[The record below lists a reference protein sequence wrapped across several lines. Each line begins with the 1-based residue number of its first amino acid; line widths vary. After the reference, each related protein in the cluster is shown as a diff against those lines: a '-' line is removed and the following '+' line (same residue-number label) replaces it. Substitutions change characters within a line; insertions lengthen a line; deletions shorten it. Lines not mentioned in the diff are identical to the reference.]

1 VTTRVRAAETA
12 ERAPAAV
19 LPRASRMKG
28 VIPAMMA
35 GMIRRS
41 TALFALALIT
51 AACGAS
57 PDPVERPDAEVAV
70 DTAPPLVVGADEG
83 DTLEPILPLL
93 PGGVDVVAIPLQRF
107 TTLWDDP
114 ERRGSDFLFDT
125 QNPMGQL
132 SPMLIEGAEFARGDA
147 WYEVFLPLR
156 PNGATAWV
164 NERDVQ
170 IRRIDYRIEV
180 DLSQRTLRY
189 FVDDKVKERFRVGIG
204 TDATPTGRGRFYVW
218 VKVYYADPY
227 QAYGIGALG
236 LSGFS
241 PVLSEWPGG
250 GRMAIHGTS
259 NPGDRGRPVSHG
271 CIRVYNDDLRKLLD
285 VPLGTPVEIRA

>member
-1 VTTRVRAAETA
+1 
-12 ERAPAAV
+12 
-19 LPRASRMKG
+19 
-28 VIPAMMA
+28 MMA
-35 GMIRRS
+35 GVIRRS
-41 TALFALALIT
+41 APLLVLALLA
-51 AACGAS
+51 AACGSS
-57 PDPVERPDAEVAV
+57 PEPVEGPEVHIE
-70 DTAPPLVVGADEG
+70 DEPPNLVVGIDEG
-83 DTLEPILPLL
+83 DTLDPILPLL

-107 TTLWDDP
+107 TQLWVDP
-114 ERRGSDFLFDT
+114 GRRGSDFLFDT

-132 SPMLIEGAEFARGDA
+132 SPMLIESAEFARGDA

-164 NERDVQ
+164 NEREVHV
-170 IRRIDYRIEV
+170 RPIDHRIEV
-180 DLSQRTLRY
+180 DLSDRMLRY
-189 FVDDKVKERFRVGIG
+189 YVDDEVKERFHVGIG
-204 TDATPTGRGRFYVW
+204 TDATPTGKGEFYVW
-218 VKVYYADPY
+218 VKVYYANPY

>member
-1 VTTRVRAAETA
+1 MMT
-12 ERAPAAV
+12 
-19 LPRASRMKG
+19 G
-28 VIPAMMA
+28 V
-35 GMIRRS
+35 IRRS
-41 TALFALALIT
+41 AALFVLALLA
-51 AACGAS
+51 AACGSSPEPDERPLDVGADPAS
-57 PDPVERPDAEVAV
+57 PN
-70 DTAPPLVVGADEG
+70 LVVGIDEG

-107 TTLWDDP
+107 TQLWDDP
-114 ERRGSDFLFDT
+114 GRRGSDFLFDT

-132 SPMLIEGAEFARGDA
+132 SPMLIESAEFARGDA

-164 NERDVQ
+164 NEREVHV
-170 IRRIDYRIEV
+170 RPIDHRIEV
-180 DLSQRTLRY
+180 DLSERMLRY
-189 FVDDKVKERFRVGIG
+189 YVDDEVKERFHVGIG
-204 TDATPTGRGRFYVW
+204 TDATPTGRGEFYVW
-218 VKVYYADPY
+218 VKVYYANPY

-241 PVLSEWPGG
+241 PVLSDWPGG

-271 CIRVYNDDLRKLLD
+271 CIRVYNDDLTKLLD
-285 VPLGTPVEIRA
+285 VPLGTPVEIRT

>member
-1 VTTRVRAAETA
+1 MMTA
-12 ERAPAAV
+12 V
-19 LPRASRMKG
+19 
-28 VIPAMMA
+28 
-35 GMIRRS
+35 IRRS
-41 TALFALALIT
+41 AVLLVLALL
-51 AACGAS
+51 AGACGSS
-57 PDPVERPDAEVAV
+57 PDPVERPKVEVEADAE
-70 DTAPPLVVGADEG
+70 PPLVVGVDEG

-93 PGGVDVVAIPLQRF
+93 PAGEDAVAIPLQRF

-114 ERRGSDFLFDT
+114 GRRGSDFLFDT
-125 QNPMGQL
+125 LNPMGQL

-164 NERDVQ
+164 NERDVHV
-170 IRRIDYRIEV
+170 RRIDHRIEV
-180 DLSQRTLRY
+180 DLSDRTLRY
-189 FVDDKVKERFRVGIG
+189 SVDDRVKERFHVGVG
-204 TDATPTGRGRFYVW
+204 TDATPTGRGQFYVW